1 MNNAYDWLK
10 AIGQVI
16 LPAVLT
22 FVGVA
27 GTELGWA
34 HIETIM
40 KIGTAFI
47 TMYNSIIIIWNK
59 QYYKEQY
66 DALNFNDYSA
76 VDKNEVGRDG

>member
-22 FVGVA
+22 FIGVA
-27 GTELGWA
+27 GTELGWQR
-34 HIETIM
+34 IDIIM
-40 KIGTAFI
+40 NIGTAFI

-59 QYYKEQY
+59 QYYKEQSERFTVT
-66 DALNFNDYSA
+66 DNNKEL
-76 VDKNEVGRDG
+76 G

>member
-22 FVGVA
+22 FIGVI
-27 GTELGWA
+27 GTELGWPR
-34 HIETIM
+34 IEVIM

-59 QYYKEQY
+59 QYYKEQSERFTVT
-66 DALNFNDYSA
+66 DNNKEL
-76 VDKNEVGRDG
+76 G

>member
-27 GTELGWA
+27 GTELGWQR
-34 HIETIM
+34 IDIIM

-59 QYYKEQY
+59 QYYKEQSERFTVT
-66 DALNFNDYSA
+66 DNNKEL
-76 VDKNEVGRDG
+76 G